1 MARRPRKKDGLFEA
15 FARFE
20 ARQRKRQ
27 DDFWDRIFESPY
39 GPFVQ
44 AAIACLF
51 VALGLLIL
59 SKTLEALSAGVI
71 HGRRGGRTYLSED
84 PAFFWL
90 QVVWHFVLGAVPI
103 GFVVF
108 GLWTRFGTAQGKQ
121 NAGQRRRRARKKST
135 DSE

>member
-1 MARRPRKKDGLFEA
+1 MFEA

-51 VALGLLIL
+51 TALGLLLL
-59 SKTLEALSAGVI
+59 SKTLETLSAGVI

-90 QVVWHFVLGAVPI
+90 QVVWNFVLGAVLI

-108 GLWTRFGTAQGKQ
+108 GLWTRFGSARGKQ
-121 NAGQRRRRARKKST
+121 NAGQRRRRAVKKST